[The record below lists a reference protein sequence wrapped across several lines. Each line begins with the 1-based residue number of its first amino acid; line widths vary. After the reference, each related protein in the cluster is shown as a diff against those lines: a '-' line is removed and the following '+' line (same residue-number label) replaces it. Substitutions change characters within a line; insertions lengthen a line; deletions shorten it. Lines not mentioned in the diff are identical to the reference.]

1 MVLKASSYDLSLQK
15 PLSLRIREQL
25 CIDHSLER
33 VSRQRPFGGMRRVE
47 VLPERT
53 ERESVPMG
61 SGAGLGELGHLLP
74 DRSQHKNLAVW
85 LKAKANSVE
94 TALVVSGIEQVGLIE
109 DAKFLLLVYVGR
121 PLRGFRS
128 TPSMVLLVEKVSIT
142 AALCHMREETTRFTA
157 D

>member
-1 MVLKASSYDLSLQK
+1 
-15 PLSLRIREQL
+15 
-25 CIDHSLER
+25 
-33 VSRQRPFGGMRRVE
+33 MRRVE
-47 VLPERT
+47 VLLERT

-61 SGAGLGELGHLLP
+61 SGAGLRELGHLLP
-74 DRSQHKNLAVW
+74 DRSQHKNLAVR

-94 TALVVSGIEQVGLIE
+94 TALVVSGIERVGLIE

-128 TPSMVLLVEKVSIT
+128 TPSVVLPVEKVTMT
-142 AALCHMREETTRFTA
+142 AALCHTREEPIRFTA

>member
-1 MVLKASSYDLSLQK
+1 
-15 PLSLRIREQL
+15 
-25 CIDHSLER
+25 
-33 VSRQRPFGGMRRVE
+33 MRRVE
-47 VLPERT
+47 VLLERT

>member
-1 MVLKASSYDLSLQK
+1 MVLKAGSYDLSLQK

-33 VSRQRPFGGMRRVE
+33 VSRQGPFGGMRRVE
-47 VLPERT
+47 VLLERT

-121 PLRGFRS
+121 PLGGFRS